1 MDGSTILLGILALC
15 ALGIMGVL
23 YSLKR
28 REEVEKQTVK
38 ERIRPYVDQAYR
50 EKLAQQKSAEQEAS
64 EGYNVLEGIADQF
77 SALAL
82 SEDIQEPIRD
92 WLLRAGM
99 RVRPAEFIIICFV
112 VMVVN
117 AFFFAL
123 LGWGLFG
130 GASVL
135 LGILGFSVSWLFPVM
150 YVVFRRRRRMSRFND
165 QLLDLITLIS
175 NSLKSGY
182 GFAQSLQLVADEAD
196 PPAQDEFNRVIR
208 ENNLGLPLNQALQ
221 RLVERMDSEDLDL
234 MVTAVLIQ
242 RQIGGNLSQVLD
254 SIAETIRERI
264 RLQGQIDALTAQ
276 GKLGGLIISLLPFG
290 LAGVFSLL
298 KGPMMYAFVTDIKG
312 IALIVMGLI
321 LQGIGFFAIWNI
333 VNIDI

>member
-1 MDGSTILLGILALC
+1 MEGSTILLGILGLC

-28 REEVEKQTVK
+28 REEAEQQTVK
-38 ERIRPYVDQAYR
+38 ERIRPYVDQDYR
-50 EKLAQQKSAEQEAS
+50 EKLARQKAEEEEAES
-64 EGYNVLEGIADQF
+64 SGLLEGIADWF
-77 SALAL
+77 SEMALT
-82 SEDIQEPIRD
+82 EDIQEPLRD

-99 RVRPAEFIIICFV
+99 RVRPAEFLIICVV

-123 LGWGLFG
+123 IGWFVLGT
-130 GASVL
+130 AVL
-135 LGILGFSVSWLFPVM
+135 LMGILGFSLSWLFPVL
-150 YVVFRRRRRMSRFND
+150 YVIFRRRRRMNKFNE

-182 GFAQSLQLVADEAD
+182 GFAQSLQLVADEAE

-208 ENNLGLPLNQALQ
+208 ENNLGLPLNEALE
-221 RLVERMDSEDLDL
+221 RLVERMDSQDLDL

-242 RQIGGNLSQVLD
+242 REIGGNLSQVLD
-254 SIAETIRERI
+254 SIADTIRERM

-298 KGPMMYAFVTDIKG
+298 KGPMMYNFVTDIRG
-312 IALIVMGLI
+312 IALIVLGLI
-321 LQGIGFFAIWNI
+321 LQGIGFAAIWNI